1 MNNLWM
7 KKWIALLML
16 ALWMPSAWGV
26 PTLVHQPIQVAEKG
40 KALGV
45 RATVRDAGAR
55 VDSVSLYYAASRG
68 MSPFRI
74 PMSSSG
80 AGVWYGTIP
89 GHMMGPGEQMLYYI
103 QAENADGETKE
114 TDWHSVKLVEDGVAP
129 KDIPAASSVAYQ
141 AQRQAVPAGAA
152 QPRASAPAAKSS
164 KAKYL
169 IPAAVIVG
177 GAVAI
182 GGALALADSG
192 GGGGGAADSDVD
204 GNYGGNYDIC
214 FEPTGVSNTTSVC
227 DTGLVNIYI
236 TGGQVEIVGLWESE
250 VLTGQVSGQTFS
262 CVKSVSA
269 TTEFPEAHLIV
280 SGDINGT
287 VCSAR
292 IDGYSKE
299 PENPGTFG
307 GRIDTTKR

>member
-1 MNNLWM
+1 MKNLWL
-7 KKWIALLML
+7 KKYLALLML
-16 ALWMPSAWGV
+16 MLWIPTAWSV

-45 RATVRDAGAR
+45 RATVRDARAR

-68 MSPFRI
+68 MSPFRVA
-74 PMSSSG
+74 MSSSG
-80 AGVWYGTIP
+80 AGIWYATIP

-114 TDWHSVKLVEDGVAP
+114 TDWQSVKLVEPGIAP
-129 KDIPAASSVAYQ
+129 ADIPSASSVAYQ

-152 QPRASAPAAKSS
+152 QPRTPAPAVKSS
-164 KAKYL
+164 KNKYL

-192 GGGGGAADSDVD
+192 GGGGSADSDVD

-214 FEPTGVSNTTSVC
+214 FEPTSVSNTTRVC
-227 DTGLVNIYI
+227 DAGLVNVYI
-236 TGGQVEIVGLWESE
+236 TGGQVEVVGLWESE

-269 TTEFPEAHLIV
+269 TSKFPETHLIV

-292 IDGYSKE
+292 IDGYSKDIG
-299 PENPGTFG
+299 NPGTFG